1 MTVKRKEVFFFD
13 GKTAECVLASDY
25 DALRQENERLVA
37 ANKARAEYL
46 TTRRAGN
53 DVDSYVN
60 LAEAEIAALRLQ
72 LTDALNR
79 QTCEGGQPYICH
91 ALATARSRLSDIES
105 QNRMMWDVANDRE
118 ARLAE
123 AVKDNERLHA
133 VAGRLIAVIRNV
145 HGHLLD
151 DRIDA
156 ALLGATDSATNRENE
171 RE

>member
-1 MTVKRKEVFFFD
+1 MSELAKAH
-13 GKTAECVLASDY
+13 AEI
-25 DALRQENERLVA
+25 ERLNRIINSGDTLRDHA
-37 ANKARAEYL
+37 IRKAMRE
-46 TTRRAGN
+46 R
-53 DVDSYVN
+53 D
-60 LAEAEIAALRLQ
+60 E
-72 LTDALNR
+72 
-79 QTCEGGQPYICH
+79 
-91 ALATARSRLSDIES
+91 ALARLSDIES